1 MCVPFLQNQRNVSAQ
16 IHFPKLLSC
25 IDNAKSKAFDSFLGF
40 FKQWKLTLT
49 NFGLVQFFIKEIYQ
63 KDVYN

>member
-40 FKQWKLTLT
+40 FK
-49 NFGLVQFFIKEIYQ
+49 
-63 KDVYN
+63 